1 MSADTKSKILSD
13 VKEESQNKKLIIK
26 KRKARTEERT
36 EQYQAQS
43 GNKNSE
49 NLIHLIKVLSEP
61 AW

>member
-26 KRKARTEERT
+26 KRKARIEERT
-36 EQYQAQS
+36 EQYHAQR
-43 GNKNSE
+43 GNKVSE
-49 NLIHLIKVLSEP
+49 NLIHLIKLLSEP